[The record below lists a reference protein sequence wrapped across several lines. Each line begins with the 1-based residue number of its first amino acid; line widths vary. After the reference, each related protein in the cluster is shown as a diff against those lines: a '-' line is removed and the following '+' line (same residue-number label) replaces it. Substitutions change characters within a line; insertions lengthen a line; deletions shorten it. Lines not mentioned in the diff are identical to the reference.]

1 MSTRNSLTLAMAG
14 AFALAAVSVPA
25 FAGPARDRSA
35 VTTEF
40 SAQGAQVDPKKKAA
54 PVAPRQAAPAR
65 VAPRQAAPA
74 RVAPRQVQPR
84 VAPRQVQ
91 PRVAPRQ
98 VQPRVAPRQ
107 VQPRTIQRQVTPQGG
122 RQKNLGPKVTT
133 TPRVIPR
140 TGQTTTRKVF
150 TPRGANS
157 RVVSAA
163 RIRSAPARGAFRTT
177 IRGRN
182 YSVWRSG
189 YRARHGNRWRTFV
202 ALGTLGILAIGAAEY
217 YPYAY
222 IDAPADY
229 CDGLT
234 EDGCQMVYD
243 EVETVEGDVV
253 PQCVAYCPQQ

>member
-1 MSTRNSLTLAMAG
+1 MFGRNGLKLATAG
-14 AFALAAVSVPA
+14 ALAIATILFPTFASAARERVA
-25 FAGPARDRSA
+25 A
-35 VTTEF
+35 TTEF
-40 SAQGAQVDPKKKAA
+40 SAQAANPNQKKNA
-54 PVAPRQAAPAR
+54 APRQAAP
-65 VAPRQAAPA
+65 V

-84 VAPRQVQ
+84 VIQRQVQ
-91 PRVAPRQ
+91 PRVIQRQ
-98 VQPRVAPRQ
+98 VQPRVIQKQIQPRVIQKQ
-107 VQPRTIQRQVTPQGG
+107 VQPRI
-122 RQKNLGPKVTT
+122 
-133 TPRVIPR
+133 ISPR
-140 TGQTTTRKVF
+140 TGQMSTTRKVF

-163 RIRSAPARGAFRTT
+163 RIRNAPARGAFRTT
-177 IRGRN
+177 IHGRN

-202 ALGTLGILAIGAAEY
+202 ALGALGVLAIGAYEY

-234 EDGCQMVYD
+234 EDGCQLVYD
-243 EVETVEGDVV
+243 EVQTVEGDVA